1 VELESEEEKEAPRSI
16 NKAMLLDFFSNNQKL
31 YIPAPIDMTTKFIH
45 QILDGKKK
53 LLPLI

>member
-1 VELESEEEKEAPRSI
+1 VELEREEEKEAPRSI